1 MHNAL
6 RSAVSLSADDARAI
20 EISRVTVKNL
30 NSVVLA
36 IVVLAALATPAL
48 SHSLDF
54 VEQQLMEKED
64 YFQPVDTVV
73 PDFALENAAGGPV
86 GMTDLRGKVVILN
99 FIYTNCGDF
108 CPLHTELIATLQAM
122 INQTP
127 MRERVT
133 FITITTDPL
142 RDTGAV
148 LAEYGEAHGADLSN
162 WLFLTTRPGQPEDFT
177 RSLAKAYGLEFTQ
190 TEDGEQM
197 HGVVTH
203 VIDQDG
209 RLKARFHGLK
219 FEPLSLVTFV
229 NALVNRDLP
238 DDGHSD
244 PGFWG
249 WLKGLFG

>member
-1 MHNAL
+1 MKDLKTIAF
-6 RSAVSLSADDARAI
+6 ATIAF
-20 EISRVTVKNL
+20 
-30 NSVVLA
+30 
-36 IVVLAALATPAL
+36 AALVTPAL

-64 YFQPVDTVV
+64 YFQPVDSEV
-73 PDFALENAAGGPV
+73 PDFALEDSAGSPV
-86 GMTDLRGKVVILN
+86 EMADLRGKVVILH

-122 INQTP
+122 INLTP
-127 MRERVT
+127 MRDRVT
-133 FITITTDPL
+133 FVTITTDPF
-142 RDTGAV
+142 RDTATV
-148 LAEYGEAHGADLSN
+148 LTEYGVAHGTDPSN
-162 WLFLTTRPGQPEDFT
+162 WLFLTTRMRQPEDTT
-177 RSLAKAYGLEFTQ
+177 RLLAKAYGLEFTQ

-238 DDGHSD
+238 DDGHGN
-244 PGFWG
+244 PGFWD